1 MLGCYRLQW
10 RGICEVCATYL
21 RPELPFGDANQVDG
35 GSAKG
40 RSKDLLAGRVPGR
53 SPHPGPGK
61 DGGAKAPQCGL
72 AAWHGWGQQ
81 RSSVRWTPQ
90 DRSFPLKQANP
101 PFSKRGKGSLR
112 ASGGEEEDIIKINA
126 SWALA
131 TMIFDKLQGGGER
144 VAPALS
150 PSWFQSPPG
159 LAVHYFTQLHPL
171 SAGARS
177 QDRHPS
183 RRAWY
188 SKGSST
194 WPPTFPTLGEKEQT
208 GFALGHRAT
217 EDGARVSGLLG
228 VRSILP
234 CTFQSCKNKA
244 VLWTRVTL
252 SEVIS
257 MWRT

>member
-1 MLGCYRLQW
+1 M
-10 RGICEVCATYL
+10 
-21 RPELPFGDANQVDG
+21 
-35 GSAKG
+35 
-40 RSKDLLAGRVPGR
+40 
-53 SPHPGPGK
+53 
-61 DGGAKAPQCGL
+61 
-72 AAWHGWGQQ
+72 
-81 RSSVRWTPQ
+81 
-90 DRSFPLKQANP
+90 
-101 PFSKRGKGSLR
+101 
-112 ASGGEEEDIIKINA
+112 
-126 SWALA
+126 
-131 TMIFDKLQGGGER
+131 
-144 VAPALS
+144 APALS

-159 LAVHYFTQLHPL
+159 LAVHYFMQPHPL

-183 RRAWY
+183 QRAWY
-188 SKGSST
+188 SKGSSM
-194 WPPTFPTLGEKEQT
+194 WPPTFPTLGETEQT

-228 VRSILP
+228 VHSIHP